1 MDNVRSRKSLV
12 QYPNLDL
19 VMLEPDNGL
28 YTTIRYNGVYHTEQ
42 QYRWLGKYLLKE
54 GSITEEK
61 AILKISE
68 LFGSLGQNAIDNGL
82 DENEKRNI
90 WRNNLQNLG

>member
-28 YTTIRYNGVYHTEQ
+28 YATIRYNGVCHTEQ
-42 QYRWLGKYLLKE
+42 QYRSWLGKYLLKE

-61 AILKISE
+61 AILKIFE
-68 LFGSLGQNAIDNGL
+68 LPWS
-82 DENEKRNI
+82 KCHR
-90 WRNNLQNLG
+90 